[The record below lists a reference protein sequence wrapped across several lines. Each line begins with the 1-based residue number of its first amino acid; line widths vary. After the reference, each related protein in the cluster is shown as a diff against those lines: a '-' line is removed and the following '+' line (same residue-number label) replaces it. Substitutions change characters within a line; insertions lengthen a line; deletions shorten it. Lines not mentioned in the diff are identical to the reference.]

1 MKTSSFSVLSILALA
16 YACTFTQ
23 KIKSGS
29 EAFEVKQYAV
39 AVQMLQ
45 QEYRVADRNT
55 DRAQK
60 AFMIGQSYEF
70 MRQPEQASTWYKQA
84 YELGFGVFARER
96 QADMLRQTE
105 DYAGASQIYQELMAM
120 GTDVQRY
127 RGLVTLCGQAA
138 QWKQDEASNVY
149 KIQAATFNSPGSD
162 YAPYILG
169 PNRLLFTSDRSNS
182 TGNHLYN
189 WSGRDFSDL
198 YTVDLVSGIVQPF
211 DHVLNTSDNEGTVAM
226 TSDLSEMY
234 FTRCFPA
241 GNYDSNCKLMMCRL
255 RGAGWSDPELLPFMR
270 EGVNYGHPAL
280 AGRDSIL
287 IFSAD
292 DPTGSG
298 GYDLYYTLR
307 GPGGWGEPVAFSER
321 INTIGNERFPSMHKD
336 TLYFSSDGH
345 PGLGGYDIFKTYT
358 DASGQWAPP
367 LNLKAP
373 INSGWDDF
381 GFVVDTF
388 SKPQDNILAR
398 GYFSSSRNT
407 QSGDDIYT
415 WQRQVPAQSPETEI
429 VTPKPGAP
437 PRYHVYLAI
446 KVVEPVF
453 STPGDPNSDR
463 IGKQPI
469 PEVVLHITEGIAMRR
484 EVTDKNGLLIFELAW
499 DRSYEFQA
507 IKKGYL
513 NQYRVFSTTGLKK
526 DPANPVTT
534 YNMEIVLE
542 RIFENTEIVL
552 HDIYYDYDEWVIR
565 EDARPSLDALAKIL
579 KENPQLKIQLSS
591 HTDCRGEDDYNQD
604 LSQKRA
610 QSAVDY
616 LISQQIK
623 TERMVAVGYG
633 ESNFAVDCNC
643 GDCTEE
649 QHQKNRRTTF
659 KILTT
664 K

>member
-1 MKTSSFSVLSILALA
+1 
-16 YACTFTQ
+16 
-23 KIKSGS
+23 
-29 EAFEVKQYAV
+29 
-39 AVQMLQ
+39 
-45 QEYRVADRNT
+45 
-55 DRAQK
+55 
-60 AFMIGQSYEF
+60 
-70 MRQPEQASTWYKQA
+70 
-84 YELGFGVFARER
+84 
-96 QADMLRQTE
+96 
-105 DYAGASQIYQELMAM
+105 
-120 GTDVQRY
+120 
-127 RGLVTLCGQAA
+127 
-138 QWKQDEASNVY
+138 
-149 KIQAATFNSPGSD
+149 
-162 YAPYILG
+162 
-169 PNRLLFTSDRSNS
+169 
-182 TGNHLYN
+182 
-189 WSGRDFSDL
+189 
-198 YTVDLVSGIVQPF
+198 
-211 DHVLNTSDNEGTVAM
+211 
-226 TSDLSEMY
+226 
-234 FTRCFPA
+234 
-241 GNYDSNCKLMMCRL
+241 
-255 RGAGWSDPELLPFMR
+255 
-270 EGVNYGHPAL
+270 
-280 AGRDSIL
+280 
-287 IFSAD
+287 
-292 DPTGSG
+292 
-298 GYDLYYTLR
+298 
-307 GPGGWGEPVAFSER
+307 
-321 INTIGNERFPSMHKD
+321 
-336 TLYFSSDGH
+336 
-345 PGLGGYDIFKTYT
+345 
-358 DASGQWAPP
+358 
-367 LNLKAP
+367 LKAP

-513 NQYRVFSTTGLKK
+513 NQYRVFRTTGLKK